1 MKTQGPGELN
11 RMIYLL
17 SKLPGLGPRSSTRMA
32 LQLFKQRDALM
43 RPLAK
48 AISEAAEA
56 VVACDVCGNLD
67 SANPC
72 GICSSEN
79 RQTTTICVVKEV
91 GDVWALER
99 SGVYRG
105 YYHVLGGLLS
115 ALDGV
120 SPEDLRCEDLIK
132 RASNPDVSEVILAM
146 DATIDGQTTA
156 HYLSEALSESNV
168 RISRLARGM
177 PVGGELD
184 FLDDG
189 TLAQALKARA
199 KLAGS

>member
-1 MKTQGPGELN
+1 MKTHGPGELN

-17 SKLPGLGPRSSTRMA
+17 SKLPGLGPRSSLRMA
-32 LQLFKQRDALM
+32 LQLFKQRDSLM

-56 VVACDVCGNLD
+56 VVPCDVCGNLD

-72 GICSSEN
+72 QVCSDDS
-79 RQTTTICVVKEV
+79 RQITTICVVKEV

-99 SGVYRG
+99 SGVYKG

-120 SPEDLRCEDLIK
+120 SPEDLRCEGLIK

-156 HYLSEALSESNV
+156 HYLSDVLSGSNV
-168 RISRLARGM
+168 KISRLARGM
-177 PVGGELD
+177 PVGGELEY
-184 FLDDG
+184 LDDG
-189 TLAQALKARA
+189 TIAQALNARA
-199 KLAGS
+199 SL

>member
-1 MKTQGPGELN
+1 MKTHGPGELN

-17 SKLPGLGPRSSTRMA
+17 SKLPGLGPRSSIRMA
-32 LQLFKQRDALM
+32 LQLFKQRDSLM

-67 SANPC
+67 SVNPC
-72 GICSSEN
+72 QVCSDES
-79 RQTTTICVVKEV
+79 RQITTICVVKEV

-99 SGVYRG
+99 SGVYKG

-156 HYLSEALSESNV
+156 HYLSDALSGSNV
-168 RISRLARGM
+168 KISRLARGM
-177 PVGGELD
+177 PVGGELEY
-184 FLDDG
+184 LDDG
-189 TLAQALKARA
+189 TIAQALNARA
-199 KLAGS
+199 SL

>member
-1 MKTQGPGELN
+1 
-11 RMIYLL
+11 
-17 SKLPGLGPRSSTRMA
+17 
-32 LQLFKQRDALM
+32 M

-72 GICSSEN
+72 GICSAEN

-105 YYHVLGGLLS
+105 YYHVLGVAFS
-115 ALDGV
+115 IRRSV
-120 SPEDLRCEDLIK
+120 P
-132 RASNPDVSEVILAM
+132 
-146 DATIDGQTTA
+146 
-156 HYLSEALSESNV
+156 
-168 RISRLARGM
+168 
-177 PVGGELD
+177 GGFEM
-184 FLDDG
+184 
-189 TLAQALKARA
+189 
-199 KLAGS
+199 

>member
-1 MKTQGPGELN
+1 MKTRGPGELN

-17 SKLPGLGPRSSTRMA
+17 SKLPGLGPRSSIRMA
-32 LQLFKQRDALM
+32 LQLFKQRDSLM

-67 SANPC
+67 SVNPC
-72 GICSSEN
+72 QVCSDES
-79 RQTTTICVVKEV
+79 RQITTICVVKEV

-120 SPEDLRCEDLIK
+120 SPEDLRCEDLVK

-156 HYLSEALSESNV
+156 HYLSDALSGSNV
-168 RISRLARGM
+168 KVSRLARGM
-177 PVGGELD
+177 PVGGELEY
-184 FLDDG
+184 LDDG
-189 TLAQALKARA
+189 TIAQALNARA
-199 KLAGS
+199 SL

>member
-72 GICSSEN
+72 QICSDEN

-120 SPEDLRCEDLIK
+120 SPDDLRCKDLIK

-156 HYLSEALSESNV
+156 HYLSEALSGSNV

-177 PVGGELD
+177 PVGGELEY
-184 FLDDG
+184 LDDG
-189 TLAQALKARA
+189 TIALALNARA
-199 KLAGS
+199 SL

>member
-1 MKTQGPGELN
+1 MKTHGPGELN

-17 SKLPGLGPRSSTRMA
+17 SKLPGLGPRSSIRMA
-32 LQLFKQRDALM
+32 LQLFKQRDSLM

-48 AISEAAEA
+48 AISEAADA

-72 GICSSEN
+72 QICSNES
-79 RQTTTICVVKEV
+79 RQITTICVVKEV

-99 SGVYRG
+99 SGVYKG

-120 SPEDLRCEDLIK
+120 SPEDLGCEDLIK

-156 HYLSEALSESNV
+156 HYLSDALSGSNV
-168 RISRLARGM
+168 KISRLARGM
-177 PVGGELD
+177 PVGGELEY
-184 FLDDG
+184 LDDG
-189 TLAQALKARA
+189 TIAQALNARA
-199 KLAGS
+199 SL

>member
-1 MKTQGPGELN
+1 MKTHGSGELN

-17 SKLPGLGPRSSTRMA
+17 SKLPGLGPRSSIRMA
-32 LQLFKQRDALM
+32 LQLFKQRDSLM

-72 GICSSEN
+72 QICSNES
-79 RQTTTICVVKEV
+79 RQITTICVVKEV

-99 SGVYRG
+99 SGVYKG

-115 ALDGV
+115 ALDGI

-156 HYLSEALSESNV
+156 HYLSDALSGSNV
-168 RISRLARGM
+168 KISRLARGM
-177 PVGGELD
+177 PVGGELEY
-184 FLDDG
+184 LDDG
-189 TLAQALKARA
+189 TIAQALNARA
-199 KLAGS
+199 SL

>member
-1 MKTQGPGELN
+1 M
-11 RMIYLL
+11 LL
-17 SKLPGLGPRSSTRMA
+17 GSASLRSDLSLLFWQLGWPSKA
-32 LQLFKQRDALM
+32 WE
-43 RPLAK
+43 AK
-48 AISEAAEA
+48 R
-56 VVACDVCGNLD
+56 LKP
-67 SANPC
+67 ANP
-72 GICSSEN
+72 IPRLSASPQAIN
-79 RQTTTICVVKEV
+79 TTTTICVVKEV

-105 YYHVLGGLLS
+105 YYHVLGGVLS

-177 PVGGELD
+177 PVGGELEY
-184 FLDDG
+184 LDDG
-189 TLAQALKARA
+189 TIAHALNARA
-199 KLAGS
+199 SL

>member
-1 MKTQGPGELN
+1 
-11 RMIYLL
+11 
-17 SKLPGLGPRSSTRMA
+17 MA
-32 LQLFKQRDALM
+32 LQLFKQRDSLM

-72 GICSSEN
+72 QICSNES
-79 RQTTTICVVKEV
+79 RQITTICVVKEV

-99 SGVYRG
+99 SGVYKG

-115 ALDGV
+115 ALDGI

-156 HYLSEALSESNV
+156 HYLSDALSGSNV
-168 RISRLARGM
+168 KISRLARGM
-177 PVGGELD
+177 PVGGELEY
-184 FLDDG
+184 LDDG
-189 TLAQALKARA
+189 TIAQALNARA
-199 KLAGS
+199 SL

>member
-72 GICSSEN
+72 GICS
-79 RQTTTICVVKEV
+79 
-91 GDVWALER
+91 D
-99 SGVYRG
+99 
-105 YYHVLGGLLS
+105 
-115 ALDGV
+115 
-120 SPEDLRCEDLIK
+120 
-132 RASNPDVSEVILAM
+132 
-146 DATIDGQTTA
+146 
-156 HYLSEALSESNV
+156 
-168 RISRLARGM
+168 
-177 PVGGELD
+177 
-184 FLDDG
+184 
-189 TLAQALKARA
+189 
-199 KLAGS
+199 

>member
-1 MKTQGPGELN
+1 MKTHGPGELN

-17 SKLPGLGPRSSTRMA
+17 SKLPGLGPRSSVRMA
-32 LQLFKQRDALM
+32 LQLFKQRDSLM

-72 GICSSEN
+72 QVCSDDS
-79 RQTTTICVVKEV
+79 RQITTICVVKEV

-99 SGVYRG
+99 SGVYKG

-156 HYLSEALSESNV
+156 HYLSDALSGSNV
-168 RISRLARGM
+168 KISRLARGM
-177 PVGGELD
+177 PVGGELEY
-184 FLDDG
+184 LDDG
-189 TLAQALKARA
+189 TIAQALSARA
-199 KLAGS
+199 SL

>member
-1 MKTQGPGELN
+1 MKTHGPGELN

-17 SKLPGLGPRSSTRMA
+17 SKLPGLGPRSSIRMA
-32 LQLFKQRDALM
+32 LQLFKQRDSLM

-56 VVACDVCGNLD
+56 VVDCDVCGNLD

-72 GICSSEN
+72 QICSDES
-79 RQTTTICVVKEV
+79 RQITTICVVKEV

-99 SGVYRG
+99 SGVYKG

-120 SPEDLRCEDLIK
+120 SPEDLRCDDLIK

-156 HYLSEALSESNV
+156 HYLCDALSGSNV
-168 RISRLARGM
+168 KISRLARGM
-177 PVGGELD
+177 PVGGEIEY
-184 FLDDG
+184 LDDG
-189 TLAQALKARA
+189 TIAQALNARA
-199 KLAGS
+199 SI

>member
-1 MKTQGPGELN
+1 MKTHGPGELN

-17 SKLPGLGPRSSTRMA
+17 SKLPGLGPRSSLRMA
-32 LQLFKQRDALM
+32 LQLFKQRDSLM
-43 RPLAK
+43 RPLAN
-48 AISEAAEA
+48 AISEAAET

-72 GICSSEN
+72 QICSDER
-79 RQTTTICVVKEV
+79 RQITTICVVKEV

-99 SGVYRG
+99 SGVYLG

-120 SPEDLRCEDLIK
+120 SPEDLRCENLIK

-156 HYLSEALSESNV
+156 HYLSEALSGSNV
-168 RISRLARGM
+168 KISRLARGM
-177 PVGGELD
+177 PVGGELEY
-184 FLDDG
+184 LDDG
-189 TLAQALKARA
+189 TIAQALNARA
-199 KLAGS
+199 TL

>member
-1 MKTQGPGELN
+1 MKTHGPGELN

-17 SKLPGLGPRSSTRMA
+17 SKLPGLGPRSSLRMA
-32 LQLFKQRDALM
+32 LQLFKQRDSLM

-67 SANPC
+67 SVNPC
-72 GICSSEN
+72 QVCSDES
-79 RQTTTICVVKEV
+79 RQITTICVVKEV

-156 HYLSEALSESNV
+156 HYLSDALSGSNV
-168 RISRLARGM
+168 KVSRLARGM
-177 PVGGELD
+177 PVGGELEY
-184 FLDDG
+184 LDDG
-189 TLAQALKARA
+189 TIAQALNARA
-199 KLAGS
+199 SL

>member
-1 MKTQGPGELN
+1 MKTHGPGELN

-17 SKLPGLGPRSSTRMA
+17 SKLPGLGPRSSIRMA
-32 LQLFKQRDALM
+32 LQLFKQRDSLM

-72 GICSSEN
+72 QICSDGS
-79 RQTTTICVVKEV
+79 RQITTICVVKEV

-99 SGVYRG
+99 SGVYKG

-120 SPEDLRCEDLIK
+120 SPEDLRCDDLIK

-156 HYLSEALSESNV
+156 HYLSDALSGSNV
-168 RISRLARGM
+168 KISRLARGM
-177 PVGGELD
+177 PVGGELEY
-184 FLDDG
+184 LDDG
-189 TLAQALKARA
+189 TIAQALNARA
-199 KLAGS
+199 SL

>member
-17 SKLPGLGPRSSTRMA
+17 SKLPGLGPRSSVRMA
-32 LQLFKQRDALM
+32 LQLFKQRDSLM

-72 GICSSEN
+72 QVCSDNS
-79 RQTTTICVVKEV
+79 RQITTICVVKEV

-99 SGVYRG
+99 SGVYKG

-156 HYLSEALSESNV
+156 HYLSDALSGSNV
-168 RISRLARGM
+168 KISRLARGM
-177 PVGGELD
+177 PVGGELEY
-184 FLDDG
+184 LDDG
-189 TLAQALKARA
+189 TIAQALSARA
-199 KLAGS
+199 SL

>member
-1 MKTQGPGELN
+1 MKTHGPGELN

-17 SKLPGLGPRSSTRMA
+17 SKLPGLGPRSSIRMA
-32 LQLFKQRDALM
+32 LQLFKQRDSLM

-72 GICSSEN
+72 QVCSDDS
-79 RQTTTICVVKEV
+79 RQITTICVVKEV

-99 SGVYRG
+99 SGVYKG

-156 HYLSEALSESNV
+156 HYLSDALSGSNV
-168 RISRLARGM
+168 KISRLARGM
-177 PVGGELD
+177 PVGGELEY
-184 FLDDG
+184 LDDG
-189 TLAQALKARA
+189 TIAQALSARA
-199 KLAGS
+199 SL

>member
-1 MKTQGPGELN
+1 MKTRGPGELN

-17 SKLPGLGPRSSTRMA
+17 SKLPGLGPRSSIRMA
-32 LQLFKQRDALM
+32 LQLFKQRDSLM

-67 SANPC
+67 SVNPC
-72 GICSSEN
+72 QVCSDES
-79 RQTTTICVVKEV
+79 RQITTICVVKEV

-99 SGVYRG
+99 SGVYKG

-156 HYLSEALSESNV
+156 HYLSDALSGSNV
-168 RISRLARGM
+168 KISRLARGM
-177 PVGGELD
+177 PVGGELEY
-184 FLDDG
+184 LDDG
-189 TLAQALKARA
+189 TIAQALNARA
-199 KLAGS
+199 SL

>member
-67 SANPC
+67 SVNPC
-72 GICSSEN
+72 GICSDEN

-168 RISRLARGM
+168 RVSRLARGM
-177 PVGGELD
+177 PVGGELEY
-184 FLDDG
+184 LDDG
-189 TLAQALKARA
+189 TIAQALNARA
-199 KLAGS
+199 SL

>member
-1 MKTQGPGELN
+1 MKTHGPGELN

-17 SKLPGLGPRSSTRMA
+17 SKLPGLGPRSSVRMA
-32 LQLFKQRDALM
+32 LQLFKQRDSLM

-72 GICSSEN
+72 QVCSDNS
-79 RQTTTICVVKEV
+79 RQITTICVVKEV

-99 SGVYRG
+99 SGVYKG

-156 HYLSEALSESNV
+156 HYLSDALSGSNV
-168 RISRLARGM
+168 KISRLARGM
-177 PVGGELD
+177 PVGGELEY
-184 FLDDG
+184 LDDG
-189 TLAQALKARA
+189 TIAQALSARA
-199 KLAGS
+199 SL

>member
-1 MKTQGPGELN
+1 MKSHGPGELN
-11 RMIYLL
+11 RMINLL

-32 LQLFKQRDALM
+32 LQLFKQRDSLM
-43 RPLAK
+43 KPLAR
-48 AISEAAEA
+48 AISEAAE
-56 VVACDVCGNLD
+56 VVTACSVCGNLD

-72 GICSSEN
+72 QICSDGN
-79 RQTTTICVVKEV
+79 RNTSTICVVKEV

-115 ALDGV
+115 ALDGI

-132 RASNPDVSEVILAM
+132 RASNPDVKEVILAM

-156 HYLSEALSESNV
+156 HYLSEVLSKTNV
-168 RISRLARGM
+168 SISRLARGM
-177 PVGGELD
+177 PVGGELEY
-184 FLDDG
+184 LDDG
-189 TLAQALKARA
+189 TIAQALNARA
-199 KLAGS
+199 TL

>member
-72 GICSSEN
+72 QICSDEN

-105 YYHVLGGLLS
+105 YYHVLGGVLS

-146 DATIDGQTTA
+146 DAKIGGKTKAD
-156 HYLSEALSESNV
+156 YLSEALSGSNV

-177 PVGGELD
+177 PVGGELEY
-184 FLDDG
+184 LDDG
-189 TLAQALKARA
+189 TIAQALNARA
-199 KLAGS
+199 SL

>member
-56 VVACDVCGNLD
+56 VVAWDVCGHLD
-67 SANPC
+67 SAHPC
-72 GICSSEN
+72 GICSDEN
-79 RQTTTICVVKEV
+79 RQTTTICVGKEV

-132 RASNPDVSEVILAM
+132 RASNPDVSEGILAM

-168 RISRLARGM
+168 KISRLARGM
-177 PVGGELD
+177 PVGGELEY
-184 FLDDG
+184 LDDG
-189 TLAQALKARA
+189 TIEQALNPRA
-199 KLAGS
+199 SL

>member
-1 MKTQGPGELN
+1 MKTHGPGELN

-17 SKLPGLGPRSSTRMA
+17 SKLPGLGPRSSLRMA
-32 LQLFKQRDALM
+32 LQLFKQRDSLM

-56 VVACDVCGNLD
+56 VVPCDVCGNLD
-67 SANPC
+67 SVNPC
-72 GICSSEN
+72 QVCSDES
-79 RQTTTICVVKEV
+79 RQITTICVVKEV

-99 SGVYRG
+99 SGVYKG

-120 SPEDLRCEDLIK
+120 SPEDLRCEGLIK

-156 HYLSEALSESNV
+156 HYLSDVLSGSNV
-168 RISRLARGM
+168 KISRLARGM
-177 PVGGELD
+177 PVGGELEY
-184 FLDDG
+184 LDDG
-189 TLAQALKARA
+189 TIAQALNARA
-199 KLAGS
+199 SL

>member
-32 LQLFKQRDALM
+32 LQLFKQRDSLM

-72 GICSSEN
+72 HICTDAN

-91 GDVWALER
+91 GDV
-99 SGVYRG
+99 
-105 YYHVLGGLLS
+105 
-115 ALDGV
+115 
-120 SPEDLRCEDLIK
+120 
-132 RASNPDVSEVILAM
+132 
-146 DATIDGQTTA
+146 
-156 HYLSEALSESNV
+156 
-168 RISRLARGM
+168 
-177 PVGGELD
+177 
-184 FLDDG
+184 
-189 TLAQALKARA
+189 
-199 KLAGS
+199 

>member
-1 MKTQGPGELN
+1 MKTHGSGELN

-17 SKLPGLGPRSSTRMA
+17 SKLPGLGPRSSLRMA
-32 LQLFKQRDALM
+32 LQLFKQRDSLM

-72 GICSSEN
+72 QICSNES
-79 RQTTTICVVKEV
+79 RQITTICVVKEV

-99 SGVYRG
+99 SGVYKG

-115 ALDGV
+115 ALDGI

-156 HYLSEALSESNV
+156 HYLSDALSGSNV
-168 RISRLARGM
+168 KISRLARGM
-177 PVGGELD
+177 PVGGELEY
-184 FLDDG
+184 LDDG
-189 TLAQALKARA
+189 TIAQALNARA
-199 KLAGS
+199 SL

>member
-32 LQLFKQRDALM
+32 LHLFKQRDALM

-67 SANPC
+67 SVNPC
-72 GICSSEN
+72 GICSDEN

-156 HYLSEALSESNV
+156 HYLSEALSGSNV

-177 PVGGELD
+177 PVGGELEY
-184 FLDDG
+184 LDDG
-189 TLAQALKARA
+189 TIAQALNARA
-199 KLAGS
+199 SL

>member
-67 SANPC
+67 SANTC
-72 GICSSEN
+72 GICSDEN

-99 SGVYRG
+99 AGVYRG
-105 YYHVLGGLLS
+105 YYHVLGGVLS

-177 PVGGELD
+177 PVGGELEY
-184 FLDDG
+184 LDDG
-189 TLAQALKARA
+189 TIAQALNARA
-199 KLAGS
+199 AL

>member
-1 MKTQGPGELN
+1 MYKRQ
-11 RMIYLL
+11 
-17 SKLPGLGPRSSTRMA
+17 
-32 LQLFKQRDALM
+32 D
-43 RPLAK
+43 
-48 AISEAAEA
+48 
-56 VVACDVCGNLD
+56 
-67 SANPC
+67 
-72 GICSSEN
+72 EN

-177 PVGGELD
+177 PVGGELEY
-184 FLDDG
+184 LDDG
-189 TLAQALKARA
+189 TIAQALNARA
-199 KLAGS
+199 SL

>member
-1 MKTQGPGELN
+1 MTTHGPGELN

-17 SKLPGLGPRSSTRMA
+17 SKLPGLGPRSSIRMA
-32 LQLFKQRDALM
+32 LQLFKQRDSLM

-72 GICSSEN
+72 QVCSDDS
-79 RQTTTICVVKEV
+79 RQITTICVVKEV

-99 SGVYRG
+99 SGVYKG

-156 HYLSEALSESNV
+156 HYLSDALSGSNV
-168 RISRLARGM
+168 KISRLARGM
-177 PVGGELD
+177 PVGGELEY
-184 FLDDG
+184 LDDG
-189 TLAQALKARA
+189 TIAQALSARA
-199 KLAGS
+199 SL

>member
-1 MKTQGPGELN
+1 MKTHGPGELN

-17 SKLPGLGPRSSTRMA
+17 SKLPGLGPRSSLRMA
-32 LQLFKQRDALM
+32 LQLFKQRDSLM
-43 RPLAK
+43 RPLAN
-48 AISEAAEA
+48 AISEAAET

-72 GICSSEN
+72 QICSDER
-79 RQTTTICVVKEV
+79 RQITTICVVKEV

-120 SPEDLRCEDLIK
+120 SPEDLRCENLIK

-156 HYLSEALSESNV
+156 HYLSEALSGSNV
-168 RISRLARGM
+168 KISRLARGM
-177 PVGGELD
+177 PVGGELEY
-184 FLDDG
+184 LDDG
-189 TLAQALKARA
+189 TIAQALSARA
-199 KLAGS
+199 TL